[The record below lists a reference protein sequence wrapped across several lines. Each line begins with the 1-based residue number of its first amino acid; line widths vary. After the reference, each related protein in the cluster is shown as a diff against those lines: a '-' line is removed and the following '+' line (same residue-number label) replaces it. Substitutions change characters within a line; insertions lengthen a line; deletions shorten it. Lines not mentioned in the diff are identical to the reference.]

1 MKALYR
7 IVNALLAAAIFPAAI
22 FLDLIFFRAS
32 TSIADAGLQ
41 EGISIKF
48 IIDVITGKETF
59 FHDMLIDKAGLSS
72 LSWPQELDPVKGQII
87 ATLVFFA
94 LALVAA
100 LFIVIWSICSNKRLP
115 VIIASAA
122 GLISTIVMIICFNS
136 FAAPIVDGTINVI
149 KIFSSNWL
157 IGLLGN
163 MVSVDHLSM
172 GGVHTGM
179 IMLFIALIVWTGA
192 FYLVEMGE
200 TKEEK
205 PAKK

>member
-7 IVNALLAAAIFPAAI
+7 IVNALLAAAVFPVAV

-32 TSIADAGLQ
+32 TSLADAGLM

-59 FHDMLIDKAGLSS
+59 FHDMLFKDTGAGF
-72 LSWPQELDPVKGQII
+72 SWPQALDPVKGQLI
-87 ATLVFFA
+87 ATVVFFA

-100 LFIVIWSICSNKRLP
+100 LFIVIWSICSNKRIP
-115 VIIASAA
+115 VLIASAA
-122 GLISTIVMIICFNS
+122 GLISTIIMIICFNS
-136 FAAPIVDGTINVI
+136 FAAPIVDGTINVV

-157 IGLLGN
+157 IGLIGN
-163 MVSVDHLSM
+163 VVAVDHLSM

-200 TKEEK
+200 PKEEK

>member
-7 IVNALLAAAIFPAAI
+7 IVNALLAAAVFPVVIFM
-22 FLDLIFFRAS
+22 DLIYFRIS
-32 TSIADAGLQ
+32 TSLADAGLQ

-59 FHDMLIDKAGLSS
+59 FHDMLIKETGLT
-72 LSWPQELDPVKGQII
+72 LSWPEALDPVKGQLI
-87 ATLVFFA
+87 ATFVSFVLIII
-94 LALVAA
+94 AA

-115 VIIASAA
+115 VLIASVTGIVSA
-122 GLISTIVMIICFNS
+122 IVMIICFNS
-136 FAAPIVDGTINVI
+136 AAAPIMDGTINVI

-163 MVSVDHLSM
+163 VVSVDYLGL
-172 GGVHTGM
+172 GGFQTGI
-179 IMLFIALIVWTGA
+179 IMLFISLIVWTGA